1 MPELVEVELSRRL
14 SERLVGRRVKTAQLL
29 DPHASS
35 WDPDELA
42 RSLVGATFATPRRR
56 GKLLLL
62 DTDRHTLGL
71 HFGMT
76 GRLRIDDELA
86 VERLVYSSQRR
97 EDRWIRFA
105 VDLADGG
112 RLELHDPRRLA
123 RVFLDPDEDAL
134 GPDAATLTLTQFR
147 RALSSRGP
155 GIAIKAR
162 LLDQTRL
169 AGVGNL
175 IADEALWRAEIAPDR
190 LTSSLSEEEVRLM
203 HRQLRTTIGALLRR
217 GGSHTGRLMVARVRG
232 GTCPA
237 DGHPL
242 SVSKV
247 GGRTTYW
254 CPAHQ
259 H

>member
-14 SERLVGRRVKTAQLL
+14 SERLVGRTIGSADLI
-29 DPHASS
+29 DPHASAR
-35 WDPDELA
+35 DPDEVA
-42 RSLVGATFATPRRR
+42 RSLCGATFLAPRRI

-62 DTDRHTLGL
+62 DTDRATLGL

-76 GRLRIDDELA
+76 GRLVVDGDLA
-86 VERLVYSSQRR
+86 IERLVYSSQRR
-97 EDRWIRFA
+97 ETGWIRFA
-105 VDLADGG
+105 LDLRDGG

-123 RVFLDPDEDAL
+123 RVFLDPDEAAL
-134 GPDAATLTLTQFR
+134 GPDAASLTLAQFR
-147 RALSSRGP
+147 AALVSRGR
-155 GIAIKAR
+155 GIALKAR
-162 LLDQTRL
+162 LLDQSRL

-175 IADEALWRAEIAPDR
+175 IADEVLWKAGIAPER
-190 LTSSLSEEEVRLM
+190 LTSSLSDHEVRTV
-203 HRQLRTTIGALLRR
+203 HRKLRSSVAALLRR

-242 SVSKV
+242 TVTTV

-259 H
+259 R